1 MKIALIACT
10 SKKSEEAKGTKVAA
24 KDLYVSPLFRMAYA
38 YAEKLGVDRVYI
50 LSAKYGLLEPG
61 DPVDWYNETLLKQ
74 RVPER
79 RAWAERVLSALQAK
93 GVNMK
98 EDTFYLL
105 AGKIYYQ
112 YLLGEGKLQN
122 YVLPYK
128 GLKGIG
134 YILKFL
140 KSNLQEYEEH

>member
-1 MKIALIACT
+1 MRIALISCV
-10 SKKSEEAKGTKVAA
+10 SRKLEEAKGAKVAA

-61 DPVDWYNETLLKQ
+61 DPVEWYNETLLEQ
-74 RVPER
+74 RTPYR

-122 YVLPYK
+122 CEFPYD
-128 GLKGIG
+128 GQKGIG

-140 KSNLQEYEEH
+140 KSSLQEYEEH

>member
-1 MKIALIACT
+1 M
-10 SKKSEEAKGTKVAA
+10 
-24 KDLYVSPLFRMAYA
+24 
-38 YAEKLGVDRVYI
+38 
-50 LSAKYGLLEPG
+50 
-61 DPVDWYNETLLKQ
+61 
-74 RVPER
+74 
-79 RAWAERVLSALQAK
+79 LSALQAK

-105 AGKIYYQ
+105 AGKVYYQ

-122 YVLPYK
+122 YVLPYD

-140 KSNLQEYEEH
+140 KFNLQEYEEH